1 MKQSVPYAREPSL
14 LKVSKMNLTVFLSSI
29 YLHSTAHST
38 RMVFDIADTFVDML
52 VLILDCRSRD
62 PHPIYPAG
70 LVGTARGKG
79 SRACSLPRAKFL
91 VFPSFLRLL
100 NKLDYS

>member
-14 LKVSKMNLTVFLSSI
+14 PKVSKTNLTAFLSSI
-29 YLHSTAHST
+29 YLHSTSHST
-38 RMVFDIADTFVDML
+38 RMVFDTADTFVDML
-52 VLILDCRSRD
+52 VVILDCRSRD

-79 SRACSLPRAKFL
+79 SGACSLPPRKIPRFPFVPTPAKQA
-91 VFPSFLRLL
+91 RL
-100 NKLDYS
+100 